1 MLQLFL
7 MLVLLLPEQQNLY
20 IVVESLLE
28 VRPADERSADKLRPE
43 ERVHIARLPEI
54 F

>member
-1 MLQLFL
+1 MLQLFHVL
-7 MLVLLLPEQQNLY
+7 TLLLPEQQNLY

-28 VRPADERSADKLRPE
+28 VRPADERSVDQLRPE
-43 ERVHIARLPEI
+43 DRVHIARLAEI